1 MLKLP
6 SLKKWKTACIAMASL
21 AMLFGGS
28 PGPVSAESQT
38 DAMTLFKEAYL
49 AEPEDHRIVDVSI
62 DFFGPDAHL
71 DMDAKMQALSEKSL
85 CCEGRFNFDYTE
97 PKTKKTSSMNV
108 PFYLDLNEKNL
119 LLYTKLGDQWSK
131 LSIQGMPAELA
142 SSSQA
147 VSEEALANVLPLVK
161 AVSIINETE
170 KLQAIKVVLDV
181 PKLTQFVKDCDTSQE
196 KTAQAPEF
204 SPAFWDS
211 LISYLQGQELAVDW
225 IVDRN
230 THETIT
236 TSIDFT
242 PLMRAYA
249 QGALD
254 AMAKG
259 TVTFTEEQK
268 QALETLGYFSELK
281 FYLTTPEASQGRILS
296 VPKEV
301 RKTAVDS
308 PFQGILPE
316 ITTST
321 SNK

>member
-1 MLKLP
+1 M
-6 SLKKWKTACIAMASL
+6 
-21 AMLFGGS
+21 
-28 PGPVSAESQT
+28 
-38 DAMTLFKEAYL
+38 
-49 AEPEDHRIVDVSI
+49 
-62 DFFGPDAHL
+62 
-71 DMDAKMQALSEKSL
+71 
-85 CCEGRFNFDYTE
+85 
-97 PKTKKTSSMNV
+97 
-108 PFYLDLNEKNL
+108 
-119 LLYTKLGDQWSK
+119 
-131 LSIQGMPAELA
+131 
-142 SSSQA
+142 
-147 VSEEALANVLPLVK
+147 LPLVK

-170 KLQAIKVVLDV
+170 KLQAMKVVLDV
-181 PKLTQFVKDCDTSQE
+181 PKLTQFVKNCDTSQE

-242 PLMRAYA
+242 PLLRAYA

-268 QALETLGYFSELK
+268 QTLETLGYFSEMK

-296 VPKEV
+296 VPREV

-316 ITTST
+316 ITAST
-321 SNK
+321 SDK